1 MVDRYIEVLRENEAS
16 LKEEQISDAKL
27 RKVRFTIPILEVLKT
42 IECRPLRMEEM
53 RLLRAVMMDYIN
65 AHGLQIDKDLIFMM
79 SRRFSMAYLPA
90 ISFLGVDEYII
101 SLDRDGFGPVLEQY
115 LPSWKDFLDTNK
127 HQVKPSPKASKAAAA
142 NQPHQQREAHLLLQ
156 RTLQSPSKPVIKY
169 YLCSFRRNQSTL
181 WTSYRLYL
189 DGVREMSGQGE
200 YVNTVQLEQPIML
213 LGAKKLKSGISAQ
226 CFVWKTE
233 DAKQWKEKSAIGKL
247 TRNANTYMGIPFLN
261 QTTSE
266 AATKPS
272 EVVVVD
278 APESVSSPEGESDV
292 ALSSVPSTTSDRD
305 PVEITTTGSKGS
317 FDGSADDSSLMSRT
331 INRDLLEGG
340 PVGIA
345 VQTKGQEKLIQ
356 LTIAIV
362 KPPARALIASGSQE
376 SLLSELE
383 QLVKNP
389 IGFTATVPSTVEN
402 SASAATAAPA
412 GSPPYL
418 VLRSKLPRKLSESGE
433 PSATSSNGAGERAAP
448 AVLNGGAATASSSQF
463 GVTFGKASRIRYA
476 SRKNLAA
483 DIWIDF
489 QSNQKR
495 VAVKT
500 DWSTDQCESL
510 PLLQVRLHVVLC
522 FCYDCFDDSCILRM
536 LMGE

>member
-1 MVDRYIEVLRENEAS
+1 MVDRYIEVLRENEAT

-27 RKVRFTIPILEVLKT
+27 RKVRFTIPILEVLKS
-42 IECRPLRMEEM
+42 IECRPLRMNEM
-53 RLLRAVMMDYIN
+53 RLLRATMLDYIN
-65 AHGLQIDKDLIFMM
+65 TQGLHIDKDLIFMI

-115 LPSWKDFLDTNK
+115 LPCWKDFLDTNRQ
-127 HQVKPSPKASKAAAA
+127 QVKPSPKALKSAAV

-189 DGVREMSGQGE
+189 DGVKEMNGQGE
-200 YVNTVQLEQPIML
+200 CVNTVHLDQPIML

-233 DAKQWKEKSAIGKL
+233 DAKLWKEKSAIGKL

-266 AATKPS
+266 PTAKPS
-272 EVVVVD
+272 EVAAD
-278 APESVSSPEGESDV
+278 SPDSASSPEGESEM
-292 ALSSVPSTTSDRD
+292 ASSSVPSTTSDRD
-305 PVEITTTGSKGS
+305 PVEPSTTGSKGS
-317 FDGSADDSSLMSRT
+317 FDATVEDSSLMSRT

-362 KPPARALIASGSQE
+362 KPPARTLLASGSQE

-383 QLVKNP
+383 QLAKNP
-389 IGFTATVPSTVEN
+389 IGFTATTPSSTLDTGTTA
-402 SASAATAAPA
+402 ASAAST

-418 VLRSKLPRKLSESGE
+418 VLRSKLPRKLNESGE
-433 PSATSSNGAGERAAP
+433 PSATVTNGAGERTAST
-448 AVLNGGAATASSSQF
+448 VSNGAATTASLSQF

-510 PLLQVRLHVVLC
+510 PLLQVRRHCRPYCMISSSFLIMTLMT
-522 FCYDCFDDSCILRM
+522 FD
-536 LMGE
+536 E